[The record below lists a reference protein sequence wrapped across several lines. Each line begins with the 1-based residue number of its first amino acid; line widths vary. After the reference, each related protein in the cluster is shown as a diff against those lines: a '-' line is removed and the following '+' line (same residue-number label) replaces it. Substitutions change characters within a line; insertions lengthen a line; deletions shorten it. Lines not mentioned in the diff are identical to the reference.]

1 MPYLFEI
8 ILFLLPFGLYALW
21 RRLKPE
27 AEPDSRTVLLAL
39 AGIGLGMAG
48 AVWYGLSVSAGP
60 EAVYVPARMQDGE
73 VVPGHAEPKG
83 PGHAEPKG
91 PGHAEAGRPGHAET
105 SR

>member
-21 RRLKPE
+21 RRLNPE
-27 AEPDSRTVLLAL
+27 AEPSSRTVLLAL

-60 EAVYVPARMQDGE
+60 GAVYVPARMQDGE
-73 VVPGHAEPKG
+73 VVPGHAESGRPRQ
-83 PGHAEPKG
+83 AEP
-91 PGHAEAGRPGHAET
+91 GRPGHAET